1 LNGGRRYDARA
12 LARGLVLCLTLA
24 LASLARAEQPHS
36 ESAVKAAYLYRF
48 ASYVEWPD
56 KSTSGHP
63 FLIDIMGDPDVAREL
78 RHLMPGHLI
87 NDEPVQVREVT
98 RVEDLDGPQILYVGA
113 DHAAFL
119 HALRTSGRP
128 LVLLVTDDD
137 QGLDL
142 GGVLNFV
149 TVDKRVR
156 FEVSLTAAER
166 AHLKISA
173 DLLSVAIRVHGGRRQ
188 SDELCIPYSLPQDAG
203 APCGI
208 RQARQVM
215 PVTIQPS
222 APWHAGA

>member
-1 LNGGRRYDARA
+1 MNGGRGYGARA
-12 LARGLVLCLTLA
+12 LARRLVLCLTLA

-56 KSTSGHP
+56 KSASGHP

-119 HALRTSGRP
+119 HALRTGGRP
-128 LVLLVTDDD
+128 LILLVTDDD

-188 SDELCIPYSLPQDAG
+188 SDEICIPYSLPQDAG
-203 APCGI
+203 APCGM
-208 RQARQVM
+208 RQARHVM
-215 PVTIQPS
+215 PVPMQPS
-222 APWHAGA
+222 AHWHAGT